1 MVNDVK
7 DDVRENTIEDMTED
21 MTEDMIED
29 MRADEN
35 TEKNLTEFDDNCD
48 ICDDY
53 SGRNI
58 LQCEDLCKAY
68 GKKVALK
75 GINLSLPAGGI
86 VGLLGPN
93 GAGKSTLIKLIN
105 GLLTPTSGTLT
116 IDGHTPGRYTKSV
129 VAYLPERTYFDESMR
144 VRELMRFFAD
154 FYADFDSNRAAE
166 MLRDLNID
174 ENARLKTLSKGTRE
188 KVQLIM
194 VMSRRARLYC
204 LDEPIAGVDPAARDY
219 ILRTIINNYDP
230 AATVLISTHLI
241 ADIEQVLDEVVFLR
255 GGEVVLHKSVED
267 IRCES
272 GKSVDALFREVFKC

>member
-1 MVNDVK
+1 MDEK
-7 DDVRENTIEDMTED
+7 LREEKLSVGANENISENINENINENISEDF
-21 MTEDMIED
+21 
-29 MRADEN
+29 DEN
-35 TEKNLTEFDDNCD
+35 IYNENIYNR
-48 ICDDY
+48 
-53 SGRNI
+53 RNI
-58 LQCEDLCKAY
+58 LQCEALTKCY
-68 GKKVALK
+68 GKKCALK
-75 GINLSLPAGGI
+75 NISLSLPAGGI

-105 GLLTPTSGTLT
+105 GLLTPTSGTIT
-116 IDGHTPGRYTKSV
+116 IDGQAPGVYTKSV
-129 VAYLPERTYFDESMR
+129 VAYLPERTYFDENMR
-144 VRELMRFFAD
+144 VQELLRFFAD
-154 FYADFDSNRAAE
+154 FYADFDTARAMD

-194 VMSRRARLYC
+194 VMSRRAKLYC

-230 AATVLISTHLI
+230 NATVLISTHLI

-255 GGEVVLHKSVED
+255 GGEVVLQKSVDD
-267 IRCES
+267 IRTED